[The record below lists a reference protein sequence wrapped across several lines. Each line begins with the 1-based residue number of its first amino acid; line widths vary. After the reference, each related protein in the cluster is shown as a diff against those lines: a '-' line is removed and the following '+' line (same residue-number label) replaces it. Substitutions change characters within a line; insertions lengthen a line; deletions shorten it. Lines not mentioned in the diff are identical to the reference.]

1 LIEGGSSLQQGATV
15 WFTGLS
21 GAGKT
26 TICQE
31 VAAQL
36 SKMGIKS
43 EFLDGD
49 EVRKHLSKD
58 LGFNREDRIINIQ
71 RMAFICKILT
81 RNQILVLASFLSPYQ
96 EMREYCRSEIDP
108 FIEVYVKCPL
118 EECIRTDVKGLYA
131 KALSGEIKQF
141 TGISD
146 PYEFPSHPHLVLETD
161 KETVNDSVSRV
172 LDYLKHKGLIQ

>member
-1 LIEGGSSLQQGATV
+1 LQKGVTV

-21 GAGKT
+21 GSGKT

-43 EFLDGD
+43 ELLDGD
-49 EVRKHLSKD
+49 EVRKHFSKD
-58 LGFNREDRIINIQ
+58 LGFNREDRIKNIQ

-96 EMREYCRSEIDP
+96 EMRDYCRSEIDS

-118 EECIRTDVKGLYA
+118 EECIRRDVKGLYA
-131 KALSGEIKQF
+131 KALIGEIKQF

-146 PYEFPSHPHLVLETD
+146 PYEVPSQPHLVVETD
-161 KETVNDSVSRV
+161 TETVNDSASRV
-172 LDYLKHKGLIQ
+172 LDYLKQKGLIH

>member
-1 LIEGGSSLQQGATV
+1 MQKGATV

-26 TICQE
+26 TICHE

-36 SKMGIKS
+36 SEMGIKP
-43 EFLDGD
+43 ELLDGD
-49 EVRKHLSKD
+49 EVRKHVSKD
-58 LGFNREDRIINIQ
+58 LAFNREDRIKNIQ

-81 RNQILVLASFLSPYQ
+81 RNHILVLASFLSPYQ
-96 EMREYCRSEIDP
+96 EMRDHCRSEIDP

-118 EECIRTDVKGLYA
+118 EECIRRDVKGLYS

-146 PYEFPSHPHLVLETD
+146 PYEVPSDPHLVLETD
-161 KETVNDSVSRV
+161 TETVNDSASRV
-172 LDYLKHKGLIQ
+172 VDYLKQKGLIS